1 MFRPLSS
8 WAGWMFAR
16 TSYRPYLICLSLSK
30 AGPMSALKSDTHE
43 NEEDQRDAKMEFKSE
58 LKKHAALHF
67 SFFNVL
73 NKEGVDGM

>member
-16 TSYRPYLICLSLSK
+16 TSYRPCLICSSLSK
-30 AGPMSALKSDTHE
+30 AGPMSALKSDMHE

-58 LKKHAALHF
+58 LKKRCTSLF
-67 SFFNVL
+67 LMCST
-73 NKEGVDGM
+73 KRE